1 MPFHRLGLVWGPVT
15 PCCPVHI
22 RLHGKK
28 LKINIQTPAEPG
40 SSNMRMEPSP
50 DSRDD
55 NVNGSDT
62 ILVISKSVIRARK
75 TVYKAGEY
83 GSVNPIM
90 F

>member
-1 MPFHRLGLVWGPVT
+1 MGSRPPW
-15 PCCPVHI
+15 CSVHI

-40 SSNMRMEPSP
+40 SYHMRMELSP

-62 ILVISKSVIRARK
+62 ILVISKSVVLARNTQFMK
-75 TVYKAGEY
+75 PGNMVL
-83 GSVNPIM
+83 
-90 F
+90 